1 MATICFAVLESTQ
14 SEAAVSHSGSYTT
27 DDVTG
32 FQWLDLSETL
42 NQSYDVVSGELGVG
56 GQFAGHR
63 YATEAEVIALA
74 DSAGFLPGGVPGM
87 NIAGTDV
94 VDYLSHL
101 VSSLG
106 SVAVP
111 EGHSSI
117 GYISLFQD
125 AEVRYVDLYDS
136 EVHQDGARDHVNS
149 LSTLH
154 AVHTSS
160 DPNIGS
166 FLIRTIPE
174 PTTLTLAAFSLL
186 GIGYRRRSLKP
197 SKSLGNP

>member
-1 MATICFAVLESTQ
+1 MRQLLCLATMCFAVLVSTQ
-14 SEAAVSHSGSYTT
+14 LEAAVSHSGSYTI

-42 NQSYDVVSGELGVG
+42 NQSYSVVSGELGMG
-56 GQFAGHR
+56 GLFAGHR

-74 DSAGFLPGGVPGM
+74 DSAGFLPGGAPGM
-87 NIAGTDV
+87 DIAGTDV

-101 VSSLG
+101 VNSLG
-106 SVAVP
+106 SIAVP
-111 EGHSSI
+111 EGYSSI

-136 EVHQDGARDHVNS
+136 EFHQDGSRDHVNS

-166 FLIRTIPE
+166 FLIRTVPE
-174 PTTLTLAAFSLL
+174 PCTLTLAAFALL
-186 GIGYRRRSLKP
+186 GISYRRRKRA
-197 SKSLGNP
+197 